1 MKEER
6 EEKIYK
12 SLMLVVI
19 TVIITFLITSVTVY
33 KAIAKN
39 GIKYVKITDGEVT
52 GLDETLASFRKVL
65 EKEYLGEID
74 DETLVEGAL
83 KGYVEALGDPY
94 TEYYTK
100 EEMEKLMDTTNG
112 NYVGIGI
119 YMLVDK
125 EKQTIVVLKPMENSP
140 AEQAG
145 ILAGDIITKVDG
157 EGYTLDTITEVS
169 NKIKG
174 KAGTKVKLEIKRGE
188 KETFEI
194 EVERKKILISHINT
208 KVLKDNIGYIYI
220 SDFDG
225 GCADEFTQKYKE
237 LKKQGIE
244 KLIIDIRNNGGGI
257 VDEAINILKLITDK
271 GDTLLITKDKNEN
284 EKMPM
289 ASTTKIMTCIV
300 ALESGK
306 MNQIIKVSSKAASM
320 PKVKMYAKNGEQ
332 YYLKDLLYAM
342 MLESFNDAA
351 MIVAEGIGGS
361 QEEFAKMMNK
371 KAKEIGAKNTNF
383 VTPNGLDADNHYS
396 TAYDMALIG
405 AYATKNKQFNEITNT
420 KSYSF
425 TDVSAKRSITVNNKD
440 MFLAMDNEAIG
451 IKTGFTGKAGYCFV
465 GAVKS
470 NGRHFV
476 SCVLAC
482 GWPPNKSYK
491 WKDTTALMNHGKRE
505 YNMSK

>member
-284 EKMPM
+284 EKITKNDKDSIINMPIVVLTNEYS
-289 ASTTKIMTCIV
+289 ASASEIMTG
-300 ALESGK
+300 ALKDNEKATIIGTITYGKGVIQTIHTLADGSGLK
-306 MNQIIKVSSKAASM
+306 ITTNEYYTPKYYKINKVGIEPNIKVDV
-320 PKVKMYAKNGEQ
+320 P
-332 YYLKDLLYAM
+332 
-342 MLESFNDAA
+342 
-351 MIVAEGIGGS
+351 
-361 QEEFAKMMNK
+361 EE
-371 KAKEIGAKNTNF
+371 
-383 VTPNGLDADNHYS
+383 Y
-396 TAYDMALIG
+396 
-405 AYATKNKQFNEITNT
+405 KNKTTIPE
-420 KSYSF
+420 
-425 TDVSAKRSITVNNKD
+425 
-440 MFLAMDNEAIG
+440 E
-451 IKTGFTGKAGYCFV
+451 
-465 GAVKS
+465 
-470 NGRHFV
+470 
-476 SCVLAC
+476 
-482 GWPPNKSYK
+482 
-491 WKDTTALMNHGKRE
+491 KDTQLQKAIETLK
-505 YNMSK
+505 

>member
-188 KETFEI
+188 KEIFEI

-284 EKMPM
+284 EKITKNDKDPIINMPIVVLTNEYS
-289 ASTTKIMTCIV
+289 ASASEIMTG
-300 ALESGK
+300 ALKDNEKATIIGTITYGKGVIQTIHTLADGSGLK
-306 MNQIIKVSSKAASM
+306 ITTNEYYTPKYYKINKVGIEPNIKVDV
-320 PKVKMYAKNGEQ
+320 P
-332 YYLKDLLYAM
+332 
-342 MLESFNDAA
+342 
-351 MIVAEGIGGS
+351 
-361 QEEFAKMMNK
+361 EE
-371 KAKEIGAKNTNF
+371 
-383 VTPNGLDADNHYS
+383 Y
-396 TAYDMALIG
+396 
-405 AYATKNKQFNEITNT
+405 KNKTTIPE
-420 KSYSF
+420 
-425 TDVSAKRSITVNNKD
+425 
-440 MFLAMDNEAIG
+440 E
-451 IKTGFTGKAGYCFV
+451 
-465 GAVKS
+465 
-470 NGRHFV
+470 
-476 SCVLAC
+476 
-482 GWPPNKSYK
+482 
-491 WKDTTALMNHGKRE
+491 KDTQLQKAIETLK
-505 YNMSK
+505 